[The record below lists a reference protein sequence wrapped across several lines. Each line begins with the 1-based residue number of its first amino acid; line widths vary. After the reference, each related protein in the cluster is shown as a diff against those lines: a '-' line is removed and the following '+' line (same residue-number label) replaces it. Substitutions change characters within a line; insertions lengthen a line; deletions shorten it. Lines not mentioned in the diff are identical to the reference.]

1 MNFIFLLLFSISTNL
16 DNIPVGISYS
26 LTHSKKKFSDISI
39 ISFFTSFITLLIMI
53 VGTSI
58 GNLFPLKFADTLRS
72 RILIL
77 IGGYGLI
84 KEYILNK
91 KNNNCL
97 NQNNPK
103 NLSKAKLIL
112 LLSLNNLATGLSA
125 SIASINIIL
134 STILIFIFSVLFL
147 YLGILIGNKINCNKL
162 EKYSS
167 YISNGIIL
175 LLGII
180 QLIF

>member
-58 GNLFPLKFADTLRS
+58 GNLFPLKFADILS
-72 RILIL
+72 SSILIL

-97 NQNNPK
+97 TQNNPK

-112 LLSLNNLATGLSA
+112 LLSLNNL
-125 SIASINIIL
+125 
-134 STILIFIFSVLFL
+134 
-147 YLGILIGNKINCNKL
+147 
-162 EKYSS
+162 E
-167 YISNGIIL
+167 
-175 LLGII
+175 
-180 QLIF
+180 